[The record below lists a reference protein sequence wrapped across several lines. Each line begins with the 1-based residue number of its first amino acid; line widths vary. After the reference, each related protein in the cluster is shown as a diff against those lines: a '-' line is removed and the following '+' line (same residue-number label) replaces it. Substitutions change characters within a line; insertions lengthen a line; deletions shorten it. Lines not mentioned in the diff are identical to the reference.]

1 METPR
6 TTMSGRPDRRG
17 DRRQAPRAGQSTPHK
32 LEPVGHHCGH
42 RQPGVAPRRS
52 PAFALPQC
60 GAGQGR
66 NLSGVWAD
74 VWRRCSECVEGRPRA
89 ALGYDLTAP
98 LARSNTA
105 QQPRSK
111 RQSRFPASRNVPL
124 MSVKRKY
131 RQLLGGKK
139 TPQAT
144 PHRTASSGPNQ
155 MTSVMSASTLRAA
168 IQASHSTASKPR
180 TRPSCQ
186 MYVRINPSPKSDP
199 RPDAMSK
206 ISIRFPPRKGTINSA
221 CVAQFPIAVIG
232 LQQTRAARPPDGSN
246 AATNVHV
253 VDFVGSCLDM
263 RFHDISSCQSGTNRF
278 QCRAARP
285 TLAGRGHRG
294 SAGARE
300 FPQPR
305 GRWRRTD
312 TRLRHPARTRPH
324 TTALPNVRN
333 ASWELS
339 LAAPV
344 NRLRRRDAGR

>member
-1 METPR
+1 
-6 TTMSGRPDRRG
+6 
-17 DRRQAPRAGQSTPHK
+17 
-32 LEPVGHHCGH
+32 
-42 RQPGVAPRRS
+42 
-52 PAFALPQC
+52 
-60 GAGQGR
+60 
-66 NLSGVWAD
+66 
-74 VWRRCSECVEGRPRA
+74 
-89 ALGYDLTAP
+89 
-98 LARSNTA
+98 
-105 QQPRSK
+105 
-111 RQSRFPASRNVPL
+111 

-232 LQQTRAARPPDGSN
+232 LQQTRPARPPDGSN

-300 FPQPR
+300 SPQPR

-312 TRLRHPARTRPH
+312 TRLRTPPEHDRIRQLCRTCATHLGSCPWRRPLIGPVEE
-324 TTALPNVRN
+324 TPVGRPIGRVESRGCGRCRAKSRPRLP
-333 ASWELS
+333 
-339 LAAPV
+339 P
-344 NRLRRRDAGR
+344 GQ